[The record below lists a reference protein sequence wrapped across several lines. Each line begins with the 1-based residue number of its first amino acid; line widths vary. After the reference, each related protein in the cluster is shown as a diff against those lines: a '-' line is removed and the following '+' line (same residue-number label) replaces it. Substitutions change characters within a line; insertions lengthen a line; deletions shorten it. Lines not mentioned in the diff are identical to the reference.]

1 VDKIKSFAKTPAAR
15 WLAVPLLA
23 GLGYG
28 AVSTVGSKDS
38 PASPSSWTTS
48 AGAPTGRAA
57 TIEMTVA
64 STYQTMGGKWLVND
78 SADYSAPDAKTVVI
92 PPQIAKTLGES
103 PEVLA
108 GKTIKVHGR
117 ETVYKGRK
125 QLLATKV
132 EVK

>member
-1 VDKIKSFAKTPAAR
+1 MERIKTFVQTPADR
-15 WLAVPLLA
+15 WLAVPILA

-28 AVSTVGSKDS
+28 AVSTVATKDS
-38 PASPSSWTTS
+38 PTSPSSWTSST
-48 AGAPTGRAA
+48 GAPIGRPA
-57 TIEMTVA
+57 TIEITVA

-78 SADYSAPDAKTVVI
+78 SADYTAPEAHTVVI

-125 QLLATKV
+125 QLVATKV

>member
-1 VDKIKSFAKTPAAR
+1 MDKLKTFARTPAAR
-15 WLAVPLLA
+15 WLAVPILA

-28 AVSTVGSKDS
+28 AVSTVTSKDS
-38 PASPSSWTTS
+38 PASSTSWTS
-48 AGAPTGRAA
+48 GPTTPSGRPA

-64 STYQTMGGKWLVND
+64 SSYQTMGGKWLVND
-78 SADYSAPDAKTVVI
+78 SADYAAPDAKTVVI
-92 PPQIAKTLGES
+92 PPQIARTLGES

-125 QLLATKV
+125 QLVATKV